1 MEDFKF
7 SFKENRLGTRQDVF
21 DLFLTLSAPVKP
33 YYSKKCAFLKLD
45 NFGAHY
51 DDKSSYVEGFARVI
65 WGLGPFIAGGGT
77 SDLLDTYIKGI
88 ENGTDPESEEYW
100 GELRDV
106 DQKLVEMASLAVFLL
121 LAPKF
126 AWEPLSDK
134 AKVNFAKYLYHI
146 NHVVIPRTNWLFFRI
161 LVNVALKKTGNQ
173 YDDDKLSEDL
183 EGVDEYYFGNGFYRD
198 GVRGQVDYYNP
209 FAIHF
214 YSLIY
219 AKFMKA
225 EDGERCERFIE
236 RSSKFAK
243 QFICWFDDNGGAV
256 PFGRSMTYRF
266 AMSAFFGALAFCDV
280 EALPWGTIKAV
291 VLKNMRWWLAKPI
304 FARDG
309 ILTVGYGY
317 PNLVMSEEYNSPTSP
332 YWAFKW
338 FLILA
343 VDEKHP
349 FWQAEESDILTTET
363 ISVQREKN
371 FLIQRIENG
380 KHVVA
385 FCSGQYIPQG
395 FANFTA
401 KYSKFAYSSKYGFS
415 VSRDFENLR
424 GGAFDSVLALKAD
437 GDDMFRVRG
446 SNELKELNERYMLSV
461 WNPYPDV
468 HIETYLIP
476 CSAFHIR
483 LHKINSNRKLYAA
496 EGGFSIKQWENE
508 SGKYVVCDADKALVQ
523 TNEDM
528 SVIVNLQGYLKG
540 KTVSSVNANLHFPR
554 TVLPMLEST
563 LLEGETILACAVY
576 AGTTNVDQNI
586 LTEGFYH
593 ECEEVLCWIGRKI
606 GAN

>member
-7 SFKENRLGTRQDVF
+7 SFKENKLGTRQDVF

-121 LAPKF
+121 LAPKL

-146 NHVVIPRTNWLFFRI
+146 NHVMIPRTNWLFFRI
-161 LVNVALKKTGNQ
+161 LVNVALKKTENQ
-173 YDDDKLSEDL
+173 YDAEKLSEDL

-219 AKFMKA
+219 AKFMSD
-225 EDGERCERFIE
+225 EDAERCERFKK
-236 RSSKFAK
+236 RSSEFAK

-256 PFGRSMTYRF
+256 PYGRSMTYRF
-266 AMSAFFGALAFCDV
+266 AMSAFFGALAFCGV
-280 EALPWGTIKAV
+280 EALPWGIIKAV
-291 VLKNMRWWLAKPI
+291 VLKNMRWWLQKPI

-309 ILTVGYGY
+309 MLTVGYGY
-317 PNLVMSEEYNSPTSP
+317 PNLIMSEEYNSPTSP

-338 FLILA
+338 FIILA
-343 VDEKHP
+343 LDENHP
-349 FWQAEESDILTTET
+349 FWKAEESDVLTTEK
-363 ISVQREKN
+363 ISVQKEKN
-371 FLIQRIENG
+371 FLIQRIEGGN
-380 KHVVA
+380 HVVA

-401 KYSKFAYSSKYGFS
+401 KYSKFAYSSKYAFS
-415 VSRDFENLR
+415 VSRGCDTLK
-424 GGAFDSVLALKAD
+424 GGAFDSMLAVRAE
-437 GDDMFRVRG
+437 GDSLFHVREQ
-446 SNELKELNERYMLSV
+446 NELKEINERYMLST
-461 WNPYPDV
+461 WSPYQEVD
-468 HIETYLIP
+468 IETYLVP
-476 CSAFHIR
+476 CSEFHIR
-483 LHKINSNRKLYAA
+483 VHRINSKRKLYVT
-496 EGGFSIKQWENE
+496 EGGFAIKRWEDE
-508 SGKYVVCDADKALVQ
+508 SDKYIECDADKALVQ
-523 TNEDM
+523 TKEDV
-528 SVIVNLQGYLKG
+528 SIVVNLQGYEKG
-540 KTVSSVNANLHFPR
+540 KTVMSENTNLHFSR
-554 TVLPMLEST
+554 TVLPMLEAELS
-563 LLEGETILACAVY
+563 EGETLLACAVY
-576 AGTTNVDQNI
+576 AGSTDNDKNI
-586 LTEGFYH
+586 LTEEFYH
-593 ECEEVLCWIGRKI
+593 ECRKVFQWMGTKI
-606 GAN
+606 RTN